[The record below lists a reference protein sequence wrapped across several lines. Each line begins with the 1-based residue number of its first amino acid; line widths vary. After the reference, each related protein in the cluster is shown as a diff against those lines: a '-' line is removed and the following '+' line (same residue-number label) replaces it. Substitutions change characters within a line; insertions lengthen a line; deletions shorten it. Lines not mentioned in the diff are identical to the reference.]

1 MAEVEYMHLCDYAFP
16 GQSGK
21 PCVIGIFDR
30 IRALAF
36 PVTHGHMHLAVQ
48 LRGQQNEIVP
58 IKIEL
63 CRPNGEVLV
72 KIEGRVSISPHGG
85 SFTDFIL
92 SNIRFPE
99 PGTYTVKVLSAGRP
113 LATQSLYLQQ
123 VEHDPQPPPGMPL
136 H

>member
-16 GQSGK
+16 GQGGK

-30 IRALAF
+30 IRTLGF

-58 IKIEL
+58 ITIEL

-72 KIEGRVSISPHGG
+72 KIEGRVSISP
-85 SFTDFIL
+85 
-92 SNIRFPE
+92 
-99 PGTYTVKVLSAGRP
+99 
-113 LATQSLYLQQ
+113 
-123 VEHDPQPPPGMPL
+123 
-136 H
+136 